1 MKDKRRAW
9 LKNLLLFTQLG
20 LSVVSP
26 ILVCVFIGWLAQSQL
41 GAPSWVMLICIFV
54 GVASGLVSAW
64 RLLQK
69 MLRISNG
76 EDAGSA
82 DHKESKDQSEK
93 EEERR

>member
-1 MKDKRRAW
+1 MNKRRGW

-26 ILVCVFIGWLAQSQL
+26 VLVCVFVGWLAQSYL
-41 GAPSWVMLICIFV
+41 GAPSWVMLICILF
-54 GVASGLVSAW
+54 GIASGMFSAW
-64 RLLQK
+64 RLMQK

-76 EDAGSA
+76 EDLAGREERN
-82 DHKESKDQSEK
+82 DRKE